1 MNCICS
7 GAKACKTIFCFDLQ
21 ISVIQKRLL
30 KDVLKSFANLQV
42 NSVFQVRVFYH
53 NSKCLMCC
61 W

>member
-7 GAKACKTIFCFDLQ
+7 GDFVCQIISYSDLQ

-42 NSVFQVRVFYH
+42 NTVFQVRFFYP
-53 NSKCLMCC
+53 NS
-61 W
+61 